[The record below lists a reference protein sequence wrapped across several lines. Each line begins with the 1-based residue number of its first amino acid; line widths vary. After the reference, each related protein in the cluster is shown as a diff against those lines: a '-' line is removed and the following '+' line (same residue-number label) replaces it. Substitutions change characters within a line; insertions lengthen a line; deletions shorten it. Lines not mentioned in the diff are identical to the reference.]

1 MEGSDMK
8 KLLILLSITM
18 AVVLCLGACG
28 GNTDDVSQA
37 DEPEYTEE
45 YEEEVEDGLSLGD
58 YTIMYFQSGPLI
70 LVNDNKVDGYAVG
83 ALDLSGELVIPCKY
97 DELDYLGKDRYLA
110 LEIGENDELKYG
122 VIDLEGN
129 EIIPC
134 ECPSIQP
141 SSESGLFCFLDGYKE
156 PEGEFV
162 AVQKPGSEDIEYISI
177 IDGRSVSAPEGS
189 MMLFFYEKEMNAAYN
204 GEVDNIKVPEE
215 ISNKY
220 KEALGIWGIPYGCN
234 ECMRFTNY
242 ICHYYVVAAGN
253 NEYMIVDAKGREIGN
268 GARWAEVGYELG
280 NGLIAVRKDPY
291 GPWALIDSEGSEV
304 TDYIFDVPL
313 DMS

>member
-141 SSESGLFCFLDGYKE
+141 SSGSGLFCFLDGYKE

-220 KEALGIWGIPYGCN
+220 KEALGIWGICRKRL
-234 ECMRFTNY
+234 CT
-242 ICHYYVVAAGN
+242 C
-253 NEYMIVDAKGREIGN
+253 
-268 GARWAEVGYELG
+268 
-280 NGLIAVRKDPY
+280 AVIQR
-291 GPWALIDSEGSEV
+291 IR
-304 TDYIFDVPL
+304 
-313 DMS
+313 